1 MNKISH
7 FDIVNKEFEFVERE
21 YGFEK
26 VTSDNQNMF
35 FQVIFKKGDKL
46 IEIDFER
53 RDNQLEFSTSNI
65 INLEKGYFGRFN
77 NKIDYK
83 EDIEKMNDKLRTI
96 LTRFMK
102 S

>member
-26 VTSDNQNMF
+26 ATSDNQNMF

-53 RDNQLEFSTSNI
+53 RDNQL
-65 INLEKGYFGRFN
+65 
-77 NKIDYK
+77 
-83 EDIEKMNDKLRTI
+83 
-96 LTRFMK
+96 
-102 S
+102 